1 MPTSCKML
9 IARWQPL
16 QNADQTLQAIKIA
29 IYETSVTWE
38 VSKIFWEIRR
48 LLYNLC

>member
-1 MPTSCKML
+1 LEVCAGCPYIWLK
-9 IARWQPL
+9 
-16 QNADQTLQAIKIA
+16 NVDQTLQAIKLA

-38 VSKIFWEIRR
+38 VSKIFSEIRR